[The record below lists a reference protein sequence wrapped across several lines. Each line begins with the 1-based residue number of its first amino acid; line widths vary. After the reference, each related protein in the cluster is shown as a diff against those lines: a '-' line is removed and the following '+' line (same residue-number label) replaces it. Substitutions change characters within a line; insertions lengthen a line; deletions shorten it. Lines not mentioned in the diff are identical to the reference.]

1 VELLGQMHGPDDG
14 GSLVLSIVVLVGMI
28 IPVLV
33 LGVVSWI
40 FWKAK
45 KREEAEERRR
55 REWRNVRSS

>member
-1 VELLGQMHGPDDG
+1 MHGPDDG

-28 IPVLV
+28 IPLLV

-55 REWRNVRSS
+55 HEWRNVHSS